1 MGNVMR
7 AWTALLTDLG
17 EAGYRLREALPV
29 VLREDDAGSVTA
41 RAVALE
47 VFGEGATEDEALAQ
61 LRQAI
66 LDLYD
71 ELAGCDP
78 ATLGDLPRGW
88 RRELGRLIER
98 ML

>member
-1 MGNVMR
+1 MANVMR
-7 AWTALLTDLG
+7 TWSALLTDLG

-29 VLREDDAGSVTA
+29 VLREDDAGWVTA
-41 RAVALE
+41 RVLDFG
-47 VFGEGATEDEALAQ
+47 VVGEGVTVDAALAQ

-78 ATLGDLPRGW
+78 AMLGDLPREW
-88 RRELGRLIER
+88 WRELERLIER
-98 ML
+98 IL